1 MPTTLHHKQQN
12 LWRTNSLN
20 NKQKVNKGPYFT
32 PFEKEFVGAMSFVVA
47 PSKMGFMGTKLRW
60 SKKLQLRENLERAFV
75 VIMRSIKKLKDMLK
89 MIKKENL
96 FQIGNDSEIFSWN
109 LSSLSGFDREGI
121 EERNRV
127 WLVAE
132 SARDKIRAR
141 AERSICISP
150 LDWHF
155 NIYWILY

>member
-1 MPTTLHHKQQN
+1 
-12 LWRTNSLN
+12 
-20 NKQKVNKGPYFT
+20 
-32 PFEKEFVGAMSFVVA
+32 
-47 PSKMGFMGTKLRW
+47 
-60 SKKLQLRENLERAFV
+60 
-75 VIMRSIKKLKDMLK
+75 MLK

-96 FQIGNDSEIFSWN
+96 FQISNDNEIFSWN

-121 EERNRV
+121 EERKRV

-141 AERSICISP
+141 AERSICISA

>member
-12 LWRTNSLN
+12 FWRTNSLN

-32 PFEKEFVGAMSFVVA
+32 PFKKEFVGAMLFVVA
-47 PSKMGFMGTKLRW
+47 PSKMGFTGTRLRW
-60 SKKLQLRENLERAFV
+60 CKKLQRRENMERAFV
-75 VIMRSIKKLKDMLK
+75 VIMRSIKRLKDMLK

-96 FQIGNDSEIFSWN
+96 FQISNDNEIFSWN
-109 LSSLSGFDREGI
+109 LSSMSGFHREGI
-121 EERNRV
+121 EERKRV

-141 AERSICISP
+141 AEGSICISA

-155 NIYWILY
+155 NIY